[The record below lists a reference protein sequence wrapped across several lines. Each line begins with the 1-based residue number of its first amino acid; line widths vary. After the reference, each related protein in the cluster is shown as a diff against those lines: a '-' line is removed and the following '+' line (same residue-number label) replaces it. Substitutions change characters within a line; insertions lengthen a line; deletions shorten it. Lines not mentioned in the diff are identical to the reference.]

1 MEAFVTALSASL
13 TPTAFWGSI
22 EEVAPLI
29 AILVLVAFGYG
40 IIRKLVNG
48 ASRGKAK
55 F

>member
-1 MEAFVTALSASL
+1 MDAFVTALTTAL

-22 EEVAPLI
+22 SEVAPLI
-29 AILVLVAFGYG
+29 GVLVLVAFGYG
-40 IIRKLVNG
+40 IIRKLVSG